1 MTALASVLYAR
12 SVSVVYY
19 ICRILQ
25 ASLVIT
31 AIVNVVFYVSSRMR
45 MLVLAHSLQHVY
57 PPRVREKHRQ
67 CRARKHPAASEA
79 QLPERAC
86 PLSHGRRSDAREP
99 APEARESRRAASH
112 GRRERFGRPRVQHR
126 VERALDCTRR
136 QHTSRAGGEGR
147 NEQKYSTAL
156 SATDCSNVVAP
167 AYAKNDAAI
176 APELSTIAH
185 FRPNQGTSTSA
196 APPSTPKTPENAI
209 SILSWRQPQPDEKR
223 RRARTSCGTSR
234 QCQRSPLR
242 RAPPGSWAGTSP
254 QS

>member
-31 AIVNVVFYVSSRMR
+31 AIVNVVFYVSSGMQ

-57 PPRVREKHRQ
+57 PARVREEHRQ
-67 CRARKHPAASEA
+67 RRARKHPAASEV

-86 PLSHGRRSDAREP
+86 PRSHGRRGDASQP
-99 APEARESRRAASH
+99 APKARQPRRTASY
-112 GRRERFGRPRVQHR
+112 GRRERLGSPCIQYC

-176 APELSTIAH
+176 AAELSTIAH
-185 FRPNQGTSTSA
+185 FRPN
-196 APPSTPKTPENAI
+196 
-209 SILSWRQPQPDEKR
+209 
-223 RRARTSCGTSR
+223 
-234 QCQRSPLR
+234 
-242 RAPPGSWAGTSP
+242 
-254 QS
+254 